1 MSRKTNLA
9 AGVAALGAVFGFPG
23 AVQAQQAA
31 QDALK
36 QEVLVPSEVLT
47 GASVIL
53 RVDGMVCPFCAYGLE
68 KRLEEVPSID
78 AVLIRVS
85 DGVVQIRTKKDMELT
100 DQALKE
106 AVKKSGFTLTEI
118 ERVER

>member
-1 MSRKTNLA
+1 MSRKRSLA
-9 AGVAALGAVFGFPG
+9 VGVAALGAAFGFPG
-23 AVQAQQAA
+23 AVQAQQEAE
-31 QDALK
+31 DLPK
-36 QEVLVPSEVLT
+36 QEVLVPSEMLT
-47 GASVIL
+47 GANVML

-78 AVLIRVS
+78 VVLIRVS

>member
-1 MSRKTNLA
+1 MSRKRYLA
-9 AGVAALGAVFGFPG
+9 AGIAALGAAFGFPG
-23 AVQAQQAA
+23 AAQAQQEAE
-31 QDALK
+31 DVPK
-36 QEVLVPSEVLT
+36 QEVLVPSEMLT
-47 GASVIL
+47 GANVML

-100 DQALKE
+100 DQALQE
-106 AVKKSGFTLTEI
+106 AVKKSGFTLRKI
-118 ERVER
+118 ERVDG

>member
-1 MSRKTNLA
+1 MSRKRYLA
-9 AGVAALGAVFGFPG
+9 AGIAALGAAFGFPG
-23 AVQAQQAA
+23 AVHAQQEAE
-31 QDALK
+31 DLPK

-47 GASVIL
+47 GANVML

-85 DGVVQIRTKKDMELT
+85 DGLVQIRTKVDQELS
-100 DQALKE
+100 DKALKE
-106 AVKKSGFTLTEI
+106 AVEKSGFTLREI
-118 ERVER
+118 ERVDG